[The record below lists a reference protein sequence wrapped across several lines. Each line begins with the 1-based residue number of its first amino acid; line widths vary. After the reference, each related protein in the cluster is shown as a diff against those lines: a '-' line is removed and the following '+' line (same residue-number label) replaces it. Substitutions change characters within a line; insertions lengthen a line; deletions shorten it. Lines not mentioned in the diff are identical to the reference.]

1 MEYSDRARVF
11 LTAHGMEPERFPL
24 RDATAAFIGEMELG
38 LAGQKSSRD
47 MIPTWLSAGTIEPGR
62 RAAVID
68 AGGTNF
74 RAGSVLFTEEGAVI
88 ERCVRSAMPGT
99 SRSATWDEFEDFAA
113 GQIAPMLEGAEGI
126 GFCFS
131 YRATITPERDGEVIR
146 MSKGVDLRGY
156 EGRYICADL
165 KAALARRGAPDVPA
179 VLVNDTAAVLLAGA
193 GDVRAHGYDGL
204 VGLICGTGQ
213 NTCCVVD
220 TGKIG
225 KLGLPAGGN
234 MLVNLE
240 SGCFDGWP
248 QGDYDRELDANT
260 NNPRD
265 HLLEKMTSG
274 AYLGELCRLTLRGA
288 ARDGL
293 FSPTGADTA
302 LSLATL
308 TSAEA
313 DAMACGAPGPFADE
327 ADAALAGELCLAI
340 FDRAARCVCANL
352 SAILV
357 LTDCGADAAHPA
369 CVSADGSV
377 IRFSR
382 AFRGNLEA
390 RLTDFTAGVLG
401 RHCVIRTQEEAT
413 TLGSAA
419 AALLNLK

>member
-1 MEYSDRARVF
+1 MEYSDRVRVF

-24 RDATAAFIGEMELG
+24 HDATASFIGEMELG
-38 LAGQKSSRD
+38 LAGKKSSLD
-47 MIPTWLSAGTIEPGR
+47 MIPTYLSSGGIGTGR

-74 RAGSVLFTEEGAVI
+74 RASSVYFGTDGAKI
-88 ERCVRSAMPGT
+88 ERVVRSAMPGT
-99 SRSATWDEFEDFAA
+99 HERATWDEFMDFSARQLL
-113 GQIAPMLEGAEGI
+113 GMLEGAEGI

-131 YRATITPERDGEVIR
+131 YRAEITPERDGRVIR
-146 MSKGVDLRGY
+146 MSKGVDLTGY
-156 EGRYICADL
+156 EGRLVCADL
-165 KAALARRGAPDVPA
+165 KAALARLGAPDVPA
-179 VLVNDTAAVLLAGA
+179 VLVNDTAAVLLSGA
-193 GDVRAHGYDGL
+193 SLLDTEGYDALIGL
-204 VGLICGTGQ
+204 VCGTGQ
-213 NTCCVVD
+213 NTCCVFD

-248 QGDYDRELDANT
+248 QGDYDRELDAAT

-274 AYLGELCRLTLRGA
+274 AYLGELCRLTIRGA
-288 ARDGL
+288 AADGL
-293 FSPTGADTA
+293 FTGAGREAA
-302 LSLATL
+302 LAMQEL

-313 DAMACGAPGPFADE
+313 DSLARGGGGPFTGE
-327 ADAALAGELCLAI
+327 DAAVAGELCRAV
-340 FDRAARCVCANL
+340 FERAAKCVCANL

-357 LTDCGADAAHPA
+357 LTDTGSDPEHPT
-369 CVSADGSV
+369 CVCADGSV
-377 IRFSR
+377 IRYSR
-382 AFRGNLEA
+382 AFASCLDAELES
-390 RLTDFTAGVLG
+390 FTAGVLG

-419 AALLNLK
+419 AALING

>member
-38 LAGQKSSRD
+38 LAGQKSSLD

-88 ERCVRSAMPGT
+88 ERCERSAMPGT

-179 VLVNDTAAVLLAGA
+179 VLVNDTAAVLLAG
-193 GDVRAHGYDGL
+193 RA
-204 VGLICGTGQ
+204 
-213 NTCCVVD
+213 TC
-220 TGKIG
+220 
-225 KLGLPAGGN
+225 A
-234 MLVNLE
+234 
-240 SGCFDGWP
+240 
-248 QGDYDRELDANT
+248 
-260 NNPRD
+260 
-265 HLLEKMTSG
+265 
-274 AYLGELCRLTLRGA
+274 
-288 ARDGL
+288 
-293 FSPTGADTA
+293 PTATTA
-302 LSLATL
+302 LSA
-308 TSAEA
+308 
-313 DAMACGAPGPFADE
+313 
-327 ADAALAGELCLAI
+327 
-340 FDRAARCVCANL
+340 
-352 SAILV
+352 
-357 LTDCGADAAHPA
+357 
-369 CVSADGSV
+369 
-377 IRFSR
+377 
-382 AFRGNLEA
+382 
-390 RLTDFTAGVLG
+390 
-401 RHCVIRTQEEAT
+401 
-413 TLGSAA
+413 
-419 AALLNLK
+419 